1 MNLHGRSHVEPHVGN
16 VCYRKLRVTRVIL
29 HRNLIT
35 ATAIRDIFSI
45 VVKIA
50 INTDALLDKDNTV
63 RNDTRRYLVNSYH
76 VLAGYR
82 LKGEAV
88 RSFSPGKRQNIT

>member
-1 MNLHGRSHVEPHVGN
+1 MNLHGVTHVEPHVGN
-16 VCYRKLRVTRVIL
+16 VCYSKLRVTRVIL

-35 ATAIRDIFSI
+35 AIVIRNVFSI
-45 VVKIA
+45 VVKIE
-50 INTDALLDKDNTV
+50 INTDAVLDKNNTV
-63 RNDTRRYLVNSYH
+63 RNYTLRYLVNSYH

-88 RSFSPGKRQNIT
+88 RSFSPGKRRNIT